1 MSFAFL
7 DYICTFVHSNTLRGQ
22 MSFALLDYNFH
33 FELSGLQ
40 GHNAEGVAGGATL
53 IFQQAS
59 TQADLIQNFILKTRI
74 HMYTRI
80 HVKTFAIKMV

>member
-1 MSFAFL
+1 
-7 DYICTFVHSNTLRGQ
+7 

-59 TQADLIQNFILKTRI
+59 TQADLIQNFILNTRTYI
-74 HMYTRI
+74 Y
-80 HVKTFAIKMV
+80 V

>member
-1 MSFAFL
+1 
-7 DYICTFVHSNTLRGQ
+7 

-59 TQADLIQNFILKTRI
+59 TQADLIQNFILKALIVEIVT
-74 HMYTRI
+74 
-80 HVKTFAIKMV
+80 TFTTKIP